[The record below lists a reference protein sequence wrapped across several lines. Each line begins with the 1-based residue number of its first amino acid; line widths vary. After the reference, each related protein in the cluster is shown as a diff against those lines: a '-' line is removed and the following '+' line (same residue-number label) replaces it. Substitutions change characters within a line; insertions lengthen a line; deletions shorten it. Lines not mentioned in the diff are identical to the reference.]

1 MTRYVIDAR
10 QIRWNAAILR
20 RELHGVPVIG
30 VVKCDAYGAGLL
42 PVSRILLDEGAAAL
56 AVLHFHEA
64 ETLRRSGVGA
74 PILML
79 KPIPSCGWT

>member
-42 PVSRILLDEGAAAL
+42 PVSRKRCAGRASA
-56 AVLHFHEA
+56 
-64 ETLRRSGVGA
+64 RRF
-74 PILML
+74 
-79 KPIPSCGWT
+79 